1 MHAPLPPAPSLPQVL
16 RTLRRRCALVLA
28 VALVAAGSAAAWATR
43 APKKYRAT
51 ATLLIERPLPTDL
64 GIASPLGGLQEQNR
78 FSSTQWQVLRSR
90 TVLEALAAKLDLGSW
105 PEFAGSEPAERLSE
119 LAEQIEV
126 EPRGESALVDV
137 SFVALS
143 AARAAQLVNGLCDA
157 YLAHVASRE
166 KEHVQRDLAAIEAE
180 LPRLVAQRDLGRAE
194 LERFKQ
200 ENAYLTFDGRE
211 ELLNDELKQQSR
223 IVQEAREQSDLL
235 AARRDV
241 ILDADAGPA
250 ALAKALDLLPRPETM
265 QKLVEFQA
273 RRAELA
279 GMQGTRT
286 AQLEALDSEIGALL
300 ESIEQDQSDSIDA
313 LMIRCDI
320 ARASAKSAE
329 ARLSDLRD
337 TAAALDQA
345 KSHYATLATRV
356 ADASALNERLTQR
369 RDELLVLEAR
379 NGTAN
384 RIFVQDRAV
393 PPTFPC
399 APRPVA
405 VVAVALLLGLLVGG
419 AGAVVLERFD
429 DRVGAIEEL
438 EASLETSSISRIP
451 HLPLRAGMMPEIEWL
466 LRPATFPADEFR
478 KLFLTLGGDQGTSE
492 RARVLGVLSA
502 VPREGKTLVATGLA
516 IAAARAGYATIL
528 VDGDLKRPR
537 IHEVFSLDGEVGILD
552 HLAGRTAIEAI
563 VHSTRFENLSI
574 LPAGTPTPDLE
585 RLAQPRALA
594 KLIEQLRGRYQV
606 VVIDTSPTL
615 LSADAFVFARHADA
629 RVLVASAS
637 SSKVGPLRQAMAQLR
652 HLGIE
657 VSGTVINR
665 FAEPPAPYGAYE
677 YVAAQNG
684 GRRTRR
690 PGQDENGAA
699 EPVAAGTASEP

>member
-43 APKKYRAT
+43 APKKFRAT

-90 TVLEALAAKLDLGSW
+90 TVLEALAAKLDLGAW
-105 PEFAGSEPAERLSE
+105 PEFASSEPAERLSE
-119 LAEQIEV
+119 LTEQIEV

-223 IVQEAREQSDLL
+223 IVQEAREQSDMLV
-235 AARRDV
+235 ARRDV
-241 ILDADAGPA
+241 ILDADAGPS
-250 ALAKALDLLPRPETM
+250 ALAKALDLQPRPETM

-286 AQLEALDSEIGALL
+286 AQLEALDAEIRSLE

-320 ARASAKSAE
+320 ARASVKSAE

-337 TAAALDQA
+337 TAAALDQT

-405 VVAVALLLGLLVGG
+405 VVAIALLLGLLIGG

-451 HLPLRAGMMPEIEWL
+451 HLPLRSGMMPEIEWL

-552 HLAGRTAIEAI
+552 HLAGRTSIDAI

-677 YVAAQNG
+677 YVEAQNG
-684 GRRTRR
+684 SRRARR
-690 PGQDENGAA
+690 PSQEENGAE
-699 EPVAAGTASEP
+699 EPVAAGRASEP